1 MGVKVSTKNEYG
13 RLKSVILGRAEGA
26 NWPTGDHY
34 FDRMCQLST
43 FPNKLSRGPVPE
55 HVIDEARNDLLY
67 MRDVLG
73 DHGVKV
79 FRPEVKDYKRSV
91 THYQHLSSGM
101 HSYSARDL
109 LLSVGDMVIECP
121 TPFISRYQEFEAYDV
136 IKQEAMR
143 DGCRWIAAPRARI
156 EPAECVVKGVPV
168 KIYLTERYPI
178 FDAANVLKFDDKLLY
193 MKSSTANQAGADWL
207 QKVVGTEFE
216 VIVWD
221 KVYAHAHI
229 DSTLIS
235 LTKDLILINGSRV
248 TSADRLPKFLR
259 NHRKIW
265 VNDMAERQF
274 HEYPYASKWIGM
286 NVLTIDPDTVM
297 IDPIQK
303 ELKKQIGTE
312 MKVVQV
318 PLRHSRTL
326 GGGHHCVTCDLER
339 E

>member
-13 RLKSVILGRAEGA
+13 QLKSIILGRAEGA
-26 NWPTGDHY
+26 NWPTGDLY
-34 FDRMCQLST
+34 FDRMCQLSSY
-43 FPNKLSRGPVPE
+43 PKKLEKGPVPE
-55 HVIDEARNDLLY
+55 EVIDQARNDLLY
-67 MRDVLG
+67 MRDVLE
-73 DHGVKV
+73 DHDVKV
-79 FRPEVKDYKRSV
+79 FRPEIKDYTRSV

-121 TPFISRYQEFEAYDV
+121 TPFISRYQEFESYDV

-143 DGCRWIAAPRARI
+143 DGCRWIAAPRARM

-168 KIYLTERYPI
+168 KIHLTERYPI
-178 FDAANVLKFDDKLLY
+178 FDAANILKFDDKLLY

-229 DSTLIS
+229 DSTLLS
-235 LTKDLILINGSRV
+235 LKKDLILINGSRV
-248 TSADRLPKFLR
+248 TSTDRLPKFLR
-259 NHRKIW
+259 HHRKIW
-265 VNDMAERQF
+265 VNNMVERDF
-274 HEYPYASKWIGM
+274 YNFPYASKWIGM
-286 NVLTIDPDTVM
+286 NVLAINPDTIM
-297 IDPIQK
+297 IDPTQK
-303 ELKKQIGTE
+303 ELKKQLGTE
-312 MKVVQV
+312 MKVIEV